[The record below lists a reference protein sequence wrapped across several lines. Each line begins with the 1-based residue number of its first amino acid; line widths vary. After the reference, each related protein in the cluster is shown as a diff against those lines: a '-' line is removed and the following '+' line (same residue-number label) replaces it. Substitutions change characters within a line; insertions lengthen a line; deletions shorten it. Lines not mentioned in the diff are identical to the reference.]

1 MAERGKSRRQRHGER
16 GALFGVQVKLP
27 GIIDDQAAF
36 LQAQLYRIETKPVEV
51 ARVLAQSK
59 PAQGPHREWRR
70 QPGYFGES
78 CGSVLGLA
86 ATQSAASQQGG
97 EGGQRQVV
105 SEIRQRLARPDE
117 ARHDERQHGRMLT
130 CAANP
135 TKPMNYELL
144 IGLRYTRAQ
153 PREGAANRFI
163 SFIALISM
171 LGLALGVAAL
181 IVVLS
186 VMNGFQKELRE
197 RILGVVSHVQV
208 SSESGELADWSKVVQ
223 GVARHPRVK
232 AAAPYVQAQGML
244 TFDGQV
250 RGVMVRGIL
259 PEAEDKVA
267 DFARHM
273 KSGKLEQLVPGEF
286 GIVLGSELA
295 RALRARAGDKV
306 ALLAPQG
313 LVTPAAILPR
323 VKQFRVV
330 GVFEAGMFEFDS
342 GLALIHMADAQKL
355 YRMDERVT
363 GVRLK
368 VDDLFAAP
376 QIGRELMRFLDTD
389 VWVSDWTR
397 SHANFFRAVEI
408 EKRMMFLILLLIV
421 AVAAF
426 NIVSTLVMAVTDKRA
441 DIAILRTLGASPRS
455 IMAIFIVQGTLI
467 GVVGLAAGVAGGVAL
482 ALNIDVVVPAL
493 ERLLGM
499 QFLAK
504 DVYYISDLPS
514 DLHWSDVGTIGVVS
528 FILTLLATLYPSW
541 RASRTRPAEA
551 LRYE

>member
-1 MAERGKSRRQRHGER
+1 M
-16 GALFGVQVKLP
+16 
-27 GIIDDQAAF
+27 
-36 LQAQLYRIETKPVEV
+36 
-51 ARVLAQSK
+51 
-59 PAQGPHREWRR
+59 
-70 QPGYFGES
+70 
-78 CGSVLGLA
+78 
-86 ATQSAASQQGG
+86 
-97 EGGQRQVV
+97 
-105 SEIRQRLARPDE
+105 
-117 ARHDERQHGRMLT
+117 
-130 CAANP
+130 
-135 TKPMNYELL
+135 YELL

-153 PREGAANRFI
+153 PREGAGNRFI

-197 RILGVVSHVQV
+197 RILGVVSHIQV
-208 SSESGELADWSKVVQ
+208 SGGSGELEDWGKTLQ

-244 TFDGQV
+244 SFDGQV
-250 RGVMVRGIL
+250 RGMMVRGIL

-267 DFARHM
+267 NFVRYM
-273 KSGKLEQLVPGEF
+273 KVGKLDALLPGEF
-286 GIVLGSELA
+286 GMVLGSELA
-295 RALRARAGDKV
+295 RALRVRQGDKIT
-306 ALLAPQG
+306 LLAPQG
-313 LVTPAAILPR
+313 MVTPAAILPR
-323 VKQFRVV
+323 IKQFRVV
-330 GVFEAGMFEFDS
+330 GIFEAGMFEFDS
-342 GLALIHMADAQKL
+342 GLALVHLNDAQKL
-355 YRMDERVT
+355 YRMDGRVS

-376 QIGRELMRFLDTD
+376 QIGRELMRYLDGD
-389 VWVSDWTR
+389 IWISDWTR

-426 NIVSTLVMAVTDKRA
+426 NIVSTLVMAVQDKRA

-455 IMAIFIVQGTLI
+455 IMGIFVVQGTLI
-467 GVVGLAAGVAGGVAL
+467 GVVGLLAGIAGGVAL

-493 ERLLGM
+493 ERALGL

-514 DLHWSDVGTIGVVS
+514 DLHWSDVWTIGGVS
-528 FILTLLATLYPSW
+528 FVLTLLATLYPSW
-541 RASRTRPAEA
+541 RASRTQPAEA